1 MSCHFHNIMTYSI
14 TISITYLG
22 VEVFSMTK
30 YIYAFDEGQ
39 KSMKDLLGGKGA
51 NLAEMKRLGLP
62 VPDGFTLTTE
72 ACIEYLKHDLKLPE
86 ALMDQLETQLEAFSQ
101 RTGKSFSSNEQL
113 LLVSVRSGAKISMP
127 GMMDTILNLGL
138 NDENVE
144 KLSEKTN
151 DCRFAYDCYRR
162 LLQMFGQV
170 VYNIPMASFD
180 TYFEEYKQQH
190 SYQNDADIPAEGLQ
204 EICNYFKEV
213 YLNEVY
219 KPFPQK
225 PLEQLTEA
233 IEAVFKSWDNDR
245 ARVYRQLNEIPHD
258 IGTAVNIQE
267 MVFGNS
273 GERSGT
279 GVAFTRNPVTGDAKL
294 FGEYLLNA
302 QGEDVVAGI
311 RTPKD
316 IETLKNQMP
325 HVHQQFLEVSQRLE
339 THYKDM
345 QDIEFTIENEQLYIL
360 QTRSGKR
367 TAHAAIHIA
376 VDLVEEGILTQ
387 SEAVMNVE
395 VKSIDQLLHPSFDA
409 QALQQATI
417 ISKLGLPASP
427 GAASGKIVFSAEEA
441 KIQHEQGERVIL
453 MRPETSPED
462 IEGMI
467 ASEAI
472 VTTHGGMT
480 SHAAVVARGM
490 GKCCVTGCSDLEINV
505 VDKVVKYGT
514 GTLKEGDMISVD
526 GAKGDIYFGE
536 VATMKAERSH
546 AFEQFMKWSK
556 DIARLDVRMNAETPQ
571 DIQAG
576 YQFGATG
583 IGLVRTEHMFF
594 GPERLVEMRR
604 FILSDTREKRIE
616 ALNQIREYQTED
628 FEEILRLSGSRPTII
643 RLLDPPLHEFLP
655 KSEEE
660 KAVVAKQLNVSGRTL
675 TQYIESLEEVNPML
689 GHRGCRLAITYPEL
703 YIMQT
708 EAIIKS
714 ALYLKSQGIHCQ
726 PEIMIPLVSTVS
738 EFTILKNQINER
750 IETLFEEHGESLH
763 YLIGTMIETPRACLI
778 AGDLARECD
787 FFSFGTNDLT
797 QLTFGFSRDDAG
809 KFIGAYAEQGILD
822 TDPFQTLDQHGVGQ
836 LVKTATEQA
845 KAINP
850 TIKIGVCGELGGD
863 HKSIQYFNTLDID
876 YVSCS
881 PFRVSGALLS
891 TAQSEVKGGR
901 LRV

>member
-1 MSCHFHNIMTYSI
+1 
-14 TISITYLG
+14 
-22 VEVFSMTK
+22 MTK

-72 ACIEYLKHDLKLPE
+72 ACIEYLKHGSKVPE
-86 ALMDQLETQLEAFSQ
+86 ALSEQLNSQLAAFSQ
-101 RTGKSFSSNEQL
+101 RTEKSFSSEEQL

-138 NDENVE
+138 NDDNVK
-144 KLSEKTN
+144 KLAAKTN
-151 DCRFAYDCYRR
+151 DARFAYDCYRR
-162 LLQMFGQV
+162 LLQMFGEV
-170 VYNIPMASFD
+170 VYGIPMNAFD
-180 TYFEEYKQQH
+180 TYFNAYKTQH
-190 SYQNDADIPAEGLQ
+190 EYQNDADIPAEGLQ
-204 EICNYFKEV
+204 EICEHFKGV
-213 YLNEVY
+213 YLDEVY
-219 KPFPQK
+219 KPFPQE
-225 PLEQLTEA
+225 PFDQLTEA

-245 ARVYRQLNEIPHD
+245 ARVYRELNEIPHD

-279 GVAFTRNPVTGDAKL
+279 GVAFTRNPVTGEAKL

-316 IETLKNQMP
+316 IESLKDQMP
-325 HVHQQFLEVSQRLE
+325 HVHQQFVDVSQRLE

-360 QTRSGKR
+360 QTRNGKR
-367 TAHAAIHIA
+367 TANAAIHIA
-376 VDLVEEGILTQ
+376 VDLVEEGVITKE
-387 SEAVMNVE
+387 EAVMNVE
-395 VKSIDQLLHPSFDA
+395 VKSIDQLLHPNFDKT
-409 QALQQATI
+409 ALDHASV

-427 GAASGKIVFSAEEA
+427 GAASGKIVFSAETA
-441 KIQHEQGERVIL
+441 KIQFEQGESVIL

-462 IEGMI
+462 IEGMV

-505 VDKVVKYGT
+505 VDKVVNYPG
-514 GTLKEGDMISVD
+514 GTLHEGDMISVD
-526 GAKGDIYFGE
+526 GPQGDIYVGE
-536 VATMKAERSH
+536 VETMKAERSE
-546 AFEQFMKWSK
+546 AFEQFMEWSDGVAK
-556 DIARLDVRMNAETPQ
+556 LDVRMNAETPQ

-576 YQFGATG
+576 YQFGAKG

-604 FILSDTREKRIE
+604 FILSDTQDKRIA
-616 ALNQIREYQTED
+616 ALNEIKQYQTAD
-628 FEEILRLSGSRPTII
+628 FEEILKLSGERPTII

-655 KSEEE
+655 KSTEE
-660 KAVVAKQLNVSGRTL
+660 KSSVAGQLNVPVKTL
-675 TQYIESLEEVNPML
+675 EQYIENLNEVNPML

-703 YIMQT
+703 YVMQV
-708 EAIIKS
+708 EAIMES
-714 ALYLKSQGIHCQ
+714 ALRLKVQGIDCQ
-726 PEIMIPLVSTVS
+726 PEIMIPLVSTVA
-738 EFTILKNQINER
+738 EFTTLKTQITER
-750 IETLFEEHGESLH
+750 IEVLQQEAGESVN

-778 AGDLARECD
+778 AGDLAKECD

-809 KFIGAYAEQGILD
+809 KFIGAYSEQGIID
-822 TDPFQTLDQHGVGQ
+822 IDPFQTLDVEGVGQ
-836 LVKTATEQA
+836 LVKVATEQA
-845 KAINP
+845 KAANP
-850 TIKIGVCGELGGD
+850 TLKIGVCGELGGD
-863 HKSIQYFNTLDID
+863 HKSIQYFNNLDID

-881 PFRVSGALLS
+881 PYRVPGALLS
-891 TAQSEVKGGR
+891 TAQSEVEGGR

>member
-1 MSCHFHNIMTYSI
+1 
-14 TISITYLG
+14 
-22 VEVFSMTK
+22 MTK

-72 ACIEYLKHDLKLPE
+72 ACIEYLKHGSKVPE
-86 ALMDQLETQLEAFSQ
+86 ALSEQLNSQLAAFSQ
-101 RTGKSFSSNEQL
+101 RTEKSFSSEEQL

-138 NDENVE
+138 NDDNVK
-144 KLSEKTN
+144 KLAAKTN
-151 DCRFAYDCYRR
+151 DARFAYDCYRR
-162 LLQMFGQV
+162 LLQMFGEV
-170 VYNIPMASFD
+170 VYGIPMNAFD
-180 TYFEEYKQQH
+180 TYFNAYKTQH
-190 SYQNDADIPAEGLQ
+190 EYQNDADIPAEGLQ
-204 EICNYFKEV
+204 EICEHFKGV
-213 YLNEVY
+213 YLDEVY
-219 KPFPQK
+219 KPFPQE
-225 PLEQLTEA
+225 PFDQLTEA

-245 ARVYRQLNEIPHD
+245 ARVYRELNEIPHD

-279 GVAFTRNPVTGDAKL
+279 GVAFTRNPVTGEAKL

-316 IETLKNQMP
+316 IESLKDQMP
-325 HVHQQFLEVSQRLE
+325 HVHQQFVDVSQRLE

-360 QTRSGKR
+360 QTRNGKR
-367 TAHAAIHIA
+367 TANAAIHIA
-376 VDLVEEGILTQ
+376 VDLVEEGVITKE
-387 SEAVMNVE
+387 EAVMNVE
-395 VKSIDQLLHPSFDA
+395 VKSIDQLLHPNFDKT
-409 QALQQATI
+409 ALDHASV

-427 GAASGKIVFSAEEA
+427 GAASGKIVFSAETA
-441 KIQHEQGERVIL
+441 KIQFEQGESVIL

-462 IEGMI
+462 IEGMV

-505 VDKVVKYGT
+505 VDKVVNYPG
-514 GTLKEGDMISVD
+514 GTLHEGDMISVD
-526 GAKGDIYFGE
+526 GAQGDIYVGE
-536 VATMKAERSH
+536 VETMKAERSE
-546 AFEQFMKWSK
+546 AFEQFMEWSDGVAK
-556 DIARLDVRMNAETPQ
+556 LDVRMNAETPQ

-576 YQFGATG
+576 YQFGAKG

-604 FILSDTREKRIE
+604 FILSDTQDKRIA
-616 ALNQIREYQTED
+616 ALNEIKQYQTAD
-628 FEEILRLSGSRPTII
+628 FEEILKLSGERPTII

-655 KSEEE
+655 KSTEE
-660 KAVVAKQLNVSGRTL
+660 KSSVAGQLHVPVKTL
-675 TQYIESLEEVNPML
+675 EQYIENLNEVNPML

-703 YIMQT
+703 YVMQV
-708 EAIIKS
+708 EAIMES
-714 ALYLKSQGIHCQ
+714 ALRLKAQGIDCQ
-726 PEIMIPLVSTVS
+726 PEIMIPLVSTVA
-738 EFTILKNQINER
+738 EFTTLKTQITER
-750 IETLFEEHGESLH
+750 IEVLQQEAGESVN

-778 AGDLARECD
+778 AGDLAKECD

-809 KFIGAYAEQGILD
+809 KFIGAYSEQGIID
-822 TDPFQTLDQHGVGQ
+822 IDPFQTLDVEGVGQ
-836 LVKTATEQA
+836 LVKVATEQA
-845 KAINP
+845 KAANP
-850 TIKIGVCGELGGD
+850 TLKIGVCGELGGD
-863 HKSIQYFNTLDID
+863 HKSIQYFNNLDID

-881 PFRVSGALLS
+881 PYRVPGALLS
-891 TAQSEVKGGR
+891 TAQSEVEGGR

>member
-1 MSCHFHNIMTYSI
+1 
-14 TISITYLG
+14 
-22 VEVFSMTK
+22 MTK

-72 ACIEYLKHDLKLPE
+72 ACIEYLKHGSKVPE
-86 ALMDQLETQLEAFSQ
+86 ALSEQLNSQLEAFSQ
-101 RTGKSFSSNEQL
+101 RTEKSFSSEEQL

-138 NDENVE
+138 NDDNVK
-144 KLSEKTN
+144 KLAAKTN
-151 DCRFAYDCYRR
+151 DARFAYDCYRR
-162 LLQMFGQV
+162 LLQMFGEV
-170 VYNIPMASFD
+170 VYGIPMNAFD
-180 TYFEEYKQQH
+180 TYFNAYKTQH
-190 SYQNDADIPAEGLQ
+190 DYQNDADIPAEGLQ
-204 EICNYFKEV
+204 EICEHFKGV
-213 YLNEVY
+213 YLDEVY
-219 KPFPQK
+219 KPFPQA
-225 PLEQLTEA
+225 PFDQLTEA

-245 ARVYRQLNEIPHD
+245 ARVYRELNEIPHD

-279 GVAFTRNPVTGDAKL
+279 GVAFTRNPVTGEAKL

-316 IETLKNQMP
+316 IESLKDQMP
-325 HVHQQFLEVSQRLE
+325 HVHQQFVDVSQRLE

-360 QTRSGKR
+360 QTRNGKR
-367 TAHAAIHIA
+367 TANAAIHIA
-376 VDLVEEGILTQ
+376 VDLVEEGVITKE
-387 SEAVMNVE
+387 EAVMNVE
-395 VKSIDQLLHPSFDA
+395 VKSIDQLLHPNFDRT
-409 QALQQATI
+409 ALEHASV

-427 GAASGKIVFSAEEA
+427 GAASGKIVFSAETA
-441 KIQHEQGERVIL
+441 KMQFEQGERVIL

-462 IEGMI
+462 IEGMV

-505 VDKVVKYGT
+505 VDKVVNYPG
-514 GTLKEGDMISVD
+514 GTLHEGDMISVD
-526 GAKGDIYFGE
+526 GAQGDIYVGE
-536 VATMKAERSH
+536 VETMKAERSE
-546 AFEQFMKWSK
+546 AFEQFMEWS
-556 DIARLDVRMNAETPQ
+556 DGVARLDVRMNAETPQ

-576 YQFGATG
+576 YQFGSKG

-604 FILSDTREKRIE
+604 FILSDTQDKRIA
-616 ALNQIREYQTED
+616 ALNEIKQYQTAD
-628 FEEILRLSGSRPTII
+628 FEEILKLSGERPTII

-655 KSEEE
+655 KSTEE
-660 KAVVAKQLNVSGRTL
+660 KSSVAGQLNVSVKTL
-675 TQYIESLEEVNPML
+675 EQYIENLNEVNPML

-703 YIMQT
+703 YVMQV
-708 EAIIKS
+708 EAIMES
-714 ALYLKSQGIHCQ
+714 ALRLKAQGIDCQ
-726 PEIMIPLVSTVS
+726 PEIMIPLVSTVA
-738 EFTILKNQINER
+738 EFTTLKTQITER
-750 IETLFEEHGESLH
+750 IEALQQEAGESVN

-778 AGDLARECD
+778 AGDLAKECD

-809 KFIGAYAEQGILD
+809 KFIGAYSEQGILD
-822 TDPFQTLDQHGVGQ
+822 IDPFQTLDVEGVGQ
-836 LVKTATEQA
+836 LVKVATEQA
-845 KAINP
+845 KAANP
-850 TIKIGVCGELGGD
+850 TLKIGVCGELGGD
-863 HKSIQYFNTLDID
+863 HKSIQYFNNLDID

-881 PFRVSGALLS
+881 PYRVPGALLS
-891 TAQSEVKGGR
+891 TAQSEVEGGR

>member
-1 MSCHFHNIMTYSI
+1 
-14 TISITYLG
+14 
-22 VEVFSMTK
+22 MTK

-72 ACIEYLKHDLKLPE
+72 ACIEYLKHGSKVPE
-86 ALMDQLETQLEAFSQ
+86 ALSEQLNSQLEAFSQ
-101 RTGKSFSSNEQL
+101 RTEKSFSSEEQL

-138 NDENVE
+138 NDDNVK
-144 KLSEKTN
+144 KLAAKTN
-151 DCRFAYDCYRR
+151 DARFAYDCYRR
-162 LLQMFGQV
+162 LLQMFGEV
-170 VYNIPMASFD
+170 VYGIPMNAFD
-180 TYFEEYKQQH
+180 TYFNAYKTQH
-190 SYQNDADIPAEGLQ
+190 DYQNDADIPAEGLQ
-204 EICNYFKEV
+204 EICEHFKGV
-213 YLNEVY
+213 YLDEVY
-219 KPFPQK
+219 KPFPQA
-225 PLEQLTEA
+225 PFDQLTEA

-245 ARVYRQLNEIPHD
+245 ARVYRELNEIPHD

-279 GVAFTRNPVTGDAKL
+279 GVAFTRNPVTGEAKL

-316 IETLKNQMP
+316 IESLKEQMP
-325 HVHQQFLEVSQRLE
+325 HVHQQFVDVSQRLE

-360 QTRSGKR
+360 QTRNGKR
-367 TAHAAIHIA
+367 TANAAIHIA
-376 VDLVEEGILTQ
+376 VDLVEEGVITKE
-387 SEAVMNVE
+387 EAVMNVE
-395 VKSIDQLLHPSFDA
+395 VKSIDQLLHPNFDKT
-409 QALQQATI
+409 ALEHASV

-427 GAASGKIVFSAEEA
+427 GAASGKIVFSAETA
-441 KIQHEQGERVIL
+441 KMQFEQGERVIL

-462 IEGMI
+462 IEGMV

-505 VDKVVKYGT
+505 VDKVVNYPG
-514 GTLKEGDMISVD
+514 GTLHEGDMISVD
-526 GAKGDIYFGE
+526 GAQGDIYVGE
-536 VATMKAERSH
+536 VETMKAERSE
-546 AFEQFMKWSK
+546 AFEQFMEWS
-556 DIARLDVRMNAETPQ
+556 DGVARLDVRMNAETPQ

-576 YQFGATG
+576 YQFGSKG

-604 FILSDTREKRIE
+604 FILSDTQDKRIA
-616 ALNQIREYQTED
+616 ALNEIKQYQTAD
-628 FEEILRLSGSRPTII
+628 FEEILKLSGERPTII

-655 KSEEE
+655 KSTKE
-660 KAVVAKQLNVSGRTL
+660 KSSVAGQLNVSVKTL
-675 TQYIESLEEVNPML
+675 EQYIENLNEVNPML

-703 YIMQT
+703 YVMQV
-708 EAIIKS
+708 EAIMES
-714 ALYLKSQGIHCQ
+714 ALRLKAQGIDCQ
-726 PEIMIPLVSTVS
+726 PEIMIPLVSTVA
-738 EFTILKNQINER
+738 EFTTLKTQITER
-750 IETLFEEHGESLH
+750 IEALQQEAGESVN

-778 AGDLARECD
+778 AGDLAKECD

-809 KFIGAYAEQGILD
+809 KFIGAYSEQGILD
-822 TDPFQTLDQHGVGQ
+822 IDPFQTLDVEGVGQ
-836 LVKTATEQA
+836 LVKVATEQA
-845 KAINP
+845 KAANP
-850 TIKIGVCGELGGD
+850 TLKIGVCGELGGD
-863 HKSIQYFNTLDID
+863 HKSIQYFNNLDID

-881 PFRVSGALLS
+881 PYRVPGALLS
-891 TAQSEVKGGR
+891 TAQSEVEGGR

>member
-1 MSCHFHNIMTYSI
+1 
-14 TISITYLG
+14 
-22 VEVFSMTK
+22 MTK

-72 ACIEYLKHDLKLPE
+72 ACIEYLKHGSKVPE
-86 ALMDQLETQLEAFSQ
+86 ALSEQLNSQLAAFSQ
-101 RTGKSFSSNEQL
+101 RTEKSFSSEEQL

-138 NDENVE
+138 NDDNVK
-144 KLSEKTN
+144 KLAAKTN
-151 DCRFAYDCYRR
+151 DARFAYDCYRR
-162 LLQMFGQV
+162 LLQMFGEV
-170 VYNIPMASFD
+170 VYGIPMNAFD
-180 TYFEEYKQQH
+180 TYFNAYKTQH
-190 SYQNDADIPAEGLQ
+190 EYQNDADIPAEGLQ
-204 EICNYFKEV
+204 EICEHFKGV
-213 YLNEVY
+213 YLDEVY
-219 KPFPQK
+219 KPFPQE
-225 PLEQLTEA
+225 PFDQLTEA

-245 ARVYRQLNEIPHD
+245 ARVYRELNEIPHD

-279 GVAFTRNPVTGDAKL
+279 GVAFTRNPVTGEAKL

-311 RTPKD
+311 RTPKN
-316 IETLKNQMP
+316 IESLKDQMP
-325 HVHQQFLEVSQRLE
+325 HVHQQFVDVSQRLE

-360 QTRSGKR
+360 QTRNGKR
-367 TAHAAIHIA
+367 TANAAIHIA
-376 VDLVEEGILTQ
+376 VDLVEEGVITKE
-387 SEAVMNVE
+387 EAVMNVE
-395 VKSIDQLLHPSFDA
+395 VKSIDQLLHPNFDKT
-409 QALQQATI
+409 ALDHASV

-427 GAASGKIVFSAEEA
+427 GAASGKIVFSAETA
-441 KIQHEQGERVIL
+441 KIQFEQGESVIL

-462 IEGMI
+462 IEGMV

-505 VDKVVKYGT
+505 VDKVVNYPG
-514 GTLKEGDMISVD
+514 GTLHEGDMISVD
-526 GAKGDIYFGE
+526 GAQGDIYVGE
-536 VATMKAERSH
+536 VETMKAERSE
-546 AFEQFMKWSK
+546 AFEQFMEWSDGVAK
-556 DIARLDVRMNAETPQ
+556 LDVRMNAETPQ

-576 YQFGATG
+576 YQFGAKG

-604 FILSDTREKRIE
+604 FILSDTQDKRIA
-616 ALNQIREYQTED
+616 ALNEIKQYQTAD
-628 FEEILRLSGSRPTII
+628 FEEILKLSGERPTII

-655 KSEEE
+655 KSTEE
-660 KAVVAKQLNVSGRTL
+660 KSSVAGQLNVPVKTL
-675 TQYIESLEEVNPML
+675 EQYIENLNEVNPML

-703 YIMQT
+703 YVMQV
-708 EAIIKS
+708 EAIMES
-714 ALYLKSQGIHCQ
+714 ALRLKVQGIDCQ
-726 PEIMIPLVSTVS
+726 PEIMIPLVSTVA
-738 EFTILKNQINER
+738 EFTTLKTQITER
-750 IETLFEEHGESLH
+750 IEVLQQEAGESVN

-778 AGDLARECD
+778 VGDLAKECD

-809 KFIGAYAEQGILD
+809 KFIGAYSEQGIID
-822 TDPFQTLDQHGVGQ
+822 IDPFQTLDVEGVGQ
-836 LVKTATEQA
+836 LVKVATEQA
-845 KAINP
+845 KAANP
-850 TIKIGVCGELGGD
+850 TLKIGVCGELGGD
-863 HKSIQYFNTLDID
+863 HKSIQYFNNLDID

-881 PFRVSGALLS
+881 PYRVPGALLS
-891 TAQSEVKGGR
+891 TAQSEVEGGR

>member
-1 MSCHFHNIMTYSI
+1 
-14 TISITYLG
+14 
-22 VEVFSMTK
+22 MTK

-72 ACIEYLKHDLKLPE
+72 ACIEYLKHGSKVPE
-86 ALMDQLETQLEAFSQ
+86 ALSEQLNSQLAAFSQ
-101 RTGKSFSSNEQL
+101 RTEKSFSSEEQL

-138 NDENVE
+138 NDDNVK
-144 KLSEKTN
+144 KLAAKTN
-151 DCRFAYDCYRR
+151 DARFAYDCYRR
-162 LLQMFGQV
+162 LLQMFGEV
-170 VYNIPMASFD
+170 VYGIPMNAFD
-180 TYFEEYKQQH
+180 TYFNAYKTQH
-190 SYQNDADIPAEGLQ
+190 EYQNDADIPAEGLQ
-204 EICNYFKEV
+204 EICEHFKGV
-213 YLNEVY
+213 YLDEVY
-219 KPFPQK
+219 KPFPQE
-225 PLEQLTEA
+225 PFDQLTEA

-245 ARVYRQLNEIPHD
+245 ARVYRELNEIPHD

-279 GVAFTRNPVTGDAKL
+279 GVAFTRNPVTGEAKL

-316 IETLKNQMP
+316 IESLKDQMP
-325 HVHQQFLEVSQRLE
+325 HVHQQFVDVSQRLE

-360 QTRSGKR
+360 QTRNGKR
-367 TAHAAIHIA
+367 TANAAIHIA
-376 VDLVEEGILTQ
+376 VDLVEEGVITKE
-387 SEAVMNVE
+387 EAVMNVE
-395 VKSIDQLLHPSFDA
+395 VKSIDQLLHPNFDKT
-409 QALQQATI
+409 ALDHASV

-427 GAASGKIVFSAEEA
+427 GAASGKIVFSAETA
-441 KIQHEQGERVIL
+441 KIQFEQGESVIL

-462 IEGMI
+462 IEGMV

-505 VDKVVKYGT
+505 VDKVVNYPG
-514 GTLKEGDMISVD
+514 GTLHEGDMISVD
-526 GAKGDIYFGE
+526 GAQGDIYVGE
-536 VATMKAERSH
+536 VETMKAERSE
-546 AFEQFMKWSK
+546 AFEQFMEWSDGVAK
-556 DIARLDVRMNAETPQ
+556 LDVRMNAETPQ

-576 YQFGATG
+576 YQFGAKG

-604 FILSDTREKRIE
+604 FILSDTQDKRIA
-616 ALNQIREYQTED
+616 ALNEIKQYQTAD
-628 FEEILRLSGSRPTII
+628 FEEILKLSGERPTII

-655 KSEEE
+655 KSTEE
-660 KAVVAKQLNVSGRTL
+660 KSSVAGQLNVPVKTL
-675 TQYIESLEEVNPML
+675 EQYIENLNEVNPML

-703 YIMQT
+703 YVMQV
-708 EAIIKS
+708 EAIMES
-714 ALYLKSQGIHCQ
+714 ALRLKAQGIDCQ
-726 PEIMIPLVSTVS
+726 PEIMIPLVSTVA
-738 EFTILKNQINER
+738 EFTTLKTQITER
-750 IETLFEEHGESLH
+750 IEVLQQEAGESVN

-778 AGDLARECD
+778 AGDLAKECD

-809 KFIGAYAEQGILD
+809 KFIGAYSEQGIID
-822 TDPFQTLDQHGVGQ
+822 IDPFQTLDVEGVGQ
-836 LVKTATEQA
+836 LVKVATEQA
-845 KAINP
+845 KAANP
-850 TIKIGVCGELGGD
+850 TLKIGVCGELGGD
-863 HKSIQYFNTLDID
+863 HKSIQYFNNLDID

-881 PFRVSGALLS
+881 PYRVPGALLS
-891 TAQSEVKGGR
+891 TAQSEVEGGR